1 MLRNNNKILVPID
14 FSEQSLIALSQS
26 YNLAKEIRAEVIL
39 LYVIEEVNPMVKMF
53 IKGLDEIRD
62 AVESNL
68 KNLAEE
74 KSKETGLEISSI
86 VAEGKIYAKIIEVAT
101 LIKAT
106 FIVMGTKGAENSKFI
121 GSNALKV
128 VKTAPCPVISIK
140 GKKHKK
146 GCDRILLP
154 LDLTKE
160 TSDKVNKAIAVAKVF
175 KAEIYAV
182 SILLTGREEV
192 VNKLKDQLTLVKQYI
207 EKKQVKCT
215 AEMVKILKT
224 EDKLSNAVIE
234 YGQKIEADLIM
245 IMTQQE
251 TDIKAFFI
259 GSNAREVIN
268 NSDIP
273 VLSIQPNEK
282 ERIEIIK

>member
-86 VAEGKIYAKIIEVAT
+86 VAEGKIYSKIVEVAEM
-101 LIKAT
+101 IKAT

-140 GKKHKK
+140 GKTHKK

-192 VNKLKDQLTLVKQYI
+192 VNKLKDQLILVKQYI

-215 AEMVKILKT
+215 AELVKILKT

-282 ERIEIIK
+282 ERIEII

>member
-53 IKGLDEIRD
+53 IKGLDEIRG

-86 VAEGKIYAKIIEVAT
+86 VAEGKIYTKITEVAT

-128 VKTAPCPVISIK
+128 VKTAPCPVITIK

-215 AEMVKILKT
+215 AELVKILKT

-251 TDIKAFFI
+251 TSIKSFFI

-282 ERIEIIK
+282 ERIEII

>member
-53 IKGLDEIRD
+53 IKGLDEIRG

-86 VAEGKIYAKIIEVAT
+86 VAEGKIYSKIVEVAEM
-101 LIKAT
+101 IKAT

-192 VNKLKDQLTLVKQYI
+192 VNKLKDQLNLVKQYI

-215 AEMVKILKT
+215 AELVKILKT

-251 TDIKAFFI
+251 TSIKSFFI

-282 ERIEIIK
+282 ERIEII

>member
-86 VAEGKIYAKIIEVAT
+86 VAEGKIYSKIVEVAEM
-101 LIKAT
+101 IKAT

-192 VNKLKDQLTLVKQYI
+192 VNKLKDQLILVKQYI

-215 AEMVKILKT
+215 AELVKILKT

-282 ERIEIIK
+282 ERIEII

>member
-53 IKGLDEIRD
+53 IKGLDEIRG

-86 VAEGKIYAKIIEVAT
+86 VAEGKIYSKIVEVAEM
-101 LIKAT
+101 IKAT

-215 AEMVKILKT
+215 AELVKILKT

-282 ERIEIIK
+282 ERIEII

>member
-53 IKGLDEIRD
+53 IKGLDEIRG

-86 VAEGKIYAKIIEVAT
+86 VAEGKIYSKIVEVAEM
-101 LIKAT
+101 IKAT

-192 VNKLKDQLTLVKQYI
+192 VNKLKDQLILVKQYI

-215 AEMVKILKT
+215 AELVKILKT

-282 ERIEIIK
+282 ERIEII

>member
-86 VAEGKIYAKIIEVAT
+86 VAEGKIYSKIIEVAT

-215 AEMVKILKT
+215 AELVKILKT

-282 ERIEIIK
+282 ERIEII

>member
-86 VAEGKIYAKIIEVAT
+86 VAEGKIYSKIAEVAT

-128 VKTAPCPVISIK
+128 VKTAPCPVITIK

-146 GCDRILLP
+146 GCDKILLP

-182 SILLTGREEV
+182 SILLTGREDV
-192 VNKLKDQLTLVKQYI
+192 VNKLKDQLILVKQYI

-215 AEMVKILKT
+215 AELVKILKT

-273 VLSIQPNEK
+273 VLSIQPNER
-282 ERIEIIK
+282 ERIEII

>member
-1 MLRNNNKILVPID
+1 
-14 FSEQSLIALSQS
+14 
-26 YNLAKEIRAEVIL
+26 
-39 LYVIEEVNPMVKMF
+39 
-53 IKGLDEIRD
+53 
-62 AVESNL
+62 
-68 KNLAEE
+68 
-74 KSKETGLEISSI
+74 
-86 VAEGKIYAKIIEVAT
+86 
-101 LIKAT
+101 
-106 FIVMGTKGAENSKFI
+106 
-121 GSNALKV
+121 
-128 VKTAPCPVISIK
+128 
-140 GKKHKK
+140 
-146 GCDRILLP
+146 
-154 LDLTKE
+154 
-160 TSDKVNKAIAVAKVF
+160 
-175 KAEIYAV
+175 IYAV

-192 VNKLKDQLTLVKQYI
+192 VNKLKDQLILVKQYI

-215 AEMVKILKT
+215 AELVKILKT

-282 ERIEIIK
+282 ERIEII

>member
-53 IKGLDEIRD
+53 IKGLDEIRG

-182 SILLTGREEV
+182 SILLTGKEDV
-192 VNKLKDQLTLVKQYI
+192 VNKLKDQLILVKQYI

-215 AEMVKILKT
+215 AELVKILKT

-282 ERIEIIK
+282 ERIEII

>member
-74 KSKETGLEISSI
+74 KRKETGLEISSI
-86 VAEGKIYAKIIEVAT
+86 VAEGKIYSKIAEVAT

-128 VKTAPCPVISIK
+128 VKTAPCPVITIK

-146 GCDRILLP
+146 GCDKILLP

-192 VNKLKDQLTLVKQYI
+192 VNKLKDQLILVKQYI

-215 AEMVKILKT
+215 AELVKILKT

-251 TDIKAFFI
+251 TSIKSFFI

-282 ERIEIIK
+282 ERIEII

>member
-74 KSKETGLEISSI
+74 KRKETGLEISSI
-86 VAEGKIYAKIIEVAT
+86 VAEGKIYSKIAEVAT

-128 VKTAPCPVISIK
+128 VKTAPCPVITIK

-146 GCDRILLP
+146 GCDKILLP

-192 VNKLKDQLTLVKQYI
+192 VNKLKDQLILVKQYI

-215 AEMVKILKT
+215 AELVKILKT

-234 YGQKIEADLIM
+234 YGQKIEADLVM

-282 ERIEIIK
+282 ERIEII

>member
-74 KSKETGLEISSI
+74 KRKETGLEISSI
-86 VAEGKIYAKIIEVAT
+86 VAEGKIYSKIAEVAT

-128 VKTAPCPVISIK
+128 VKTAPCPVITIK

-146 GCDRILLP
+146 GCDKILLP

-192 VNKLKDQLTLVKQYI
+192 VNKLKDQLILVKQ
-207 EKKQVKCT
+207 
-215 AEMVKILKT
+215 
-224 EDKLSNAVIE
+224 
-234 YGQKIEADLIM
+234 
-245 IMTQQE
+245 
-251 TDIKAFFI
+251 
-259 GSNAREVIN
+259 
-268 NSDIP
+268 
-273 VLSIQPNEK
+273 
-282 ERIEIIK
+282 